1 MKSCFISLAAPV
13 ENMNRILSA
22 NQLPGGGVAKI
33 GKGTD
38 QTKKKNTTLVGLLCY
53 KHDPRGKTKSFL
65 MINVAENCFKLY

>member
-1 MKSCFISLAAPV
+1 M

-38 QTKKKNTTLVGLLCY
+38 QTKKKKYDSGGFIVLQTR
-53 KHDPRGKTKSFL
+53 PSR
-65 MINVAENCFKLY
+65 